1 MPSLDDLRT
10 FFREEFP
17 QCASKVEAIGE
28 RRATMRHPVRE
39 EHLRPGGTVSGPTIF
54 AVADAAAYAAILATI
69 GIVPL
74 AVTTSMTTTFMRRP
88 KHDRDLLAT
97 AELLNIGK
105 RLAVAEVRVYSEG
118 DDEPVAHAVATYSI
132 PVTRD

>member
-1 MPSLDDLRT
+1 MASIDELRT
-10 FFREEFP
+10 FFRTEFP
-17 QCASKVEAIGE
+17 QCASQVEAIGE

-74 AVTTSMTTTFMRRP
+74 AVTTSMTTNFLRRP
-88 KHDRDLLAT
+88 KPDRDLIAT
-97 AELLNIGK
+97 AELVKVGK
-105 RLAVAEVRVYSEG
+105 RLAVADVRVYSEG
-118 DDEPVAHAVATYSI
+118 DDEPIAHAVATYSI
-132 PVTRD
+132 PVTRA